1 MPMCAYGKSKKVK
14 AGSTVEET
22 NVKTV
27 DVTLSNRGTQLQE
40 VGSEY
45 VECEWVGEST
55 LVRSVKLFW
64 IYA

>member
-1 MPMCAYGKSKKVK
+1 MPICAYGKSRKVK
-14 AGSTVEET
+14 VGPTVEET

-27 DVTLSNRGTQLQE
+27 EVSLSSPETSTTRQKDQKTKTVSG
-40 VGSEY
+40 
-45 VECEWVGEST
+45 GEPT